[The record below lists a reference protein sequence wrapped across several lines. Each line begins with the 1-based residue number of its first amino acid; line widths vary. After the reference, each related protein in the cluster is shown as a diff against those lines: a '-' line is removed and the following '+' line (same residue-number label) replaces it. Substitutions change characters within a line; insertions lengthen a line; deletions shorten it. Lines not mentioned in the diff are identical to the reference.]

1 MYDQAWPH
9 PNDPTYSSTVSN
21 YRKTQQFNTRVKS
34 VMNFNKPAA
43 PHKGFV
49 HIQEKCTELLNYPQN
64 I

>member
-1 MYDQAWPH
+1 
-9 PNDPTYSSTVSN
+9 
-21 YRKTQQFNTRVKS
+21 
-34 VMNFNKPAA
+34 MNFNKPAA